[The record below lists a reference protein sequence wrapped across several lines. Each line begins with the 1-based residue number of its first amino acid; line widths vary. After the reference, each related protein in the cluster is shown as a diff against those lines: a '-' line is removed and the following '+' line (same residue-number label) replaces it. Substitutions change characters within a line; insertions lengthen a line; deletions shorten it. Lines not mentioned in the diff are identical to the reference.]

1 MKTDEQLLSSLIK
14 TVQMGQVG
22 IRCVMDKAVTC
33 RLHETLHDQLEQYD
47 AIEKK
52 AYDLAT
58 RRGWLVGALD
68 PSVERMASAMTR
80 MRLLGG
86 EVDSKIAGM
95 LVQGNTK
102 GMIKSLRDLHRT
114 HPIDGQVAALAR
126 NLVERE
132 KENIQVATEFL

>member
-1 MKTDEQLLSSLIK
+1 
-14 TVQMGQVG
+14 
-22 IRCVMDKAVTC
+22 MDKAVTC
-33 RLHETLHDQLEQYD
+33 RLQQTLHDQLEEYD

-52 AYDLAT
+52 AYELAT